1 MIRIAFTA
9 DTHLGQVQYGLSFRA
24 EDYARMV
31 RDITISAKQHD
42 CDYIILGGDIFHSPR
57 PPVSAVESI
66 KDMVEDFETS
76 HRRVLSIDGNHDNTN
91 GKWLSLC
98 GCAALGEMELYCMN
112 SKDNQHHCDIS
123 GINGGSTKQILEDL
137 DELIAYDALKDSEIL
152 VMHLPLTE
160 MTGFPTQLCCKDIA
174 EKLKGSSV
182 KLVLLGDIHD
192 GREAVVDGIRFIYS
206 GSPEITA
213 SNENPEKS
221 YLLVTI
227 DQDIN
232 GQNTFDIERIPL
244 HPRKQITIR
253 IESEADLKQLSNLEA
268 GADLLGP
275 MYHIEFDGSV
285 LNAKERI
292 CAMAEKAKAYFRCF
306 PIHVERQIKTE
317 GIDRSGFKT
326 SLSEIV
332 DEDFKDDEEAKDLLM
347 SAIPLPVEE
356 AIELFKKFL
365 RKKGL
370 KV

>member
-1 MIRIAFTA
+1 MIKLAFTA

-31 RDITISAKQHD
+31 RDITVSAKQHN
-42 CDYIILGGDIFHSPR
+42 CDYIVLGGDIFHSPR
-57 PPVSAVESI
+57 PPVSAVEEI
-66 KDMVEDFETS
+66 KDMVENFQTS
-76 HRRVLSIDGNHDNTN
+76 HHNVLSIDGNHDNTG

-98 GCAALGEMELYCMN
+98 GCVGLGEVPLYCLN
-112 SKDNQHHCDIS
+112 SKDGQHHCDIS

-137 DELIAYDALKDSEIL
+137 DELISYDALKSSEIL

-213 SNENPEKS
+213 SNENPNKS

-227 DQDIN
+227 DKDAS

-244 HPRKQITIR
+244 HPREQVTIR
-253 IESEADLKQLSNLEA
+253 IESEADLKALPKLVP
-268 GADLLGP
+268 GGDLGP
-275 MYHIEFDGSV
+275 MYHIEFDGNV
-285 LNAKERI
+285 MNAKERI
-292 CAMAEKAKAYFRCF
+292 CAIAEKAKAYFRCF
-306 PIHVERQIKTE
+306 PIHTERQIAE
-317 GIDRSGFKT
+317 GVDRSGFKT
-326 SLSEIV
+326 SLADIV
-332 DEDFKDDEEAKDLLM
+332 NEDFEDDEEAKDLLL
-347 SAIPLPVEE
+347 SILGLPVEDAME
-356 AIELFKKFL
+356 PVKKFL
-365 RKKGL
+365 QARGI